1 MSTVAASPRTVPGRG
16 SGPPPAERGTTT
28 VPDRVVA
35 KIATAAVSEVTGTHA
50 LTGRFG
56 GLVGSGAVARSHAR
70 ISGSNVTVHLVI
82 AAHYP
87 GPLPRVAREVRAHV
101 THRVAE
107 YTGFSVR
114 HVDIEIA
121 ELVPARRAR

>member
-1 MSTVAASPRTVPGRG
+1 MSTVAAPPRTVPRQGT
-16 SGPPPAERGTTT
+16 GPPPAERGTTT

-35 KIATAAVSEVTGTHA
+35 KIATAAVSEVTGTHV

-56 GLVGSGAVARSHAR
+56 GLVGGAVARSHAR
-70 ISGSNVTVHLVI
+70 ISGNNVMVHLVI

-87 GPLPRVAREVRAHV
+87 APLANVAREVRAHV

-107 YTGFSVR
+107 YTGFAVR

-121 ELVPARRAR
+121 ELVPARRAQ